1 MSHDEKACVNC
12 GEDRSGEATS
22 GPVDDPYGYRAAQA
36 SKHDVGPVDDPYGYR
51 AAARR
56 PSDATPTG
64 EKRGIDRESYTV
76 RRFVLDH
83 CAALG
88 AEYEEDFRKDLLRM
102 LDGERDAC
110 ARVAEA
116 CAPAGLSD
124 VWTAAQRAIASRIRE
139 RKGGA

>member
-1 MSHDEKACVNC
+1 MSHDEKDCINC
-12 GEDRSGEATS
+12 NDAGGDRASEA
-22 GPVDDPYGYRAAQA
+22 PIPA
-36 SKHDVGPVDDPYGYR
+36 
-51 AAARR
+51 
-56 PSDATPTG
+56 

-88 AEYEEDFRKDLLRM
+88 AEYEEDFRKDLFRM
-102 LDGERDAC
+102 LDEERDAC

-124 VWTAAQRAIASRIRE
+124 VWTAAQRAIANRIRE